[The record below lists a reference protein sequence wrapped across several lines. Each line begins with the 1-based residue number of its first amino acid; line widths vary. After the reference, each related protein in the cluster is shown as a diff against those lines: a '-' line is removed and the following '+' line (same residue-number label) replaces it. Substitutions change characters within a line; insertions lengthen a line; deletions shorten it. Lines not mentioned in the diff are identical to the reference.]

1 MEGRKQMGELE
12 IGRCDLCGRD
22 YITLHRKYFRYDI
35 PCACHSQ
42 SHFVLIRHC
51 VNCTPREPAEIIV
64 RFSRDQIHTIEQAL
78 RNYTEK
84 IDGDTDDEYR
94 HDHQ

>member
-1 MEGRKQMGELE
+1 MGELE

-22 YITLHRKYFRYDI
+22 SVVLHRKYFRYDI
-35 PCACHSQ
+35 PCECHSP

-84 IDGDTDDEYR
+84 IDGDTDDDHR